1 MWEVMKISGA
11 RAMPG
16 SVFKT
21 ELIQGPYLCDMCGR
35 TRDLPGPIWRL
46 RRQNGSPVQKRLVG
60 IGIAEIS
67 EEVTMLFFFPGVTT
81 LNPKP

>member
-1 MWEVMKISGA
+1 
-11 RAMPG
+11 MPG
-16 SVFKT
+16 SVFKM

-35 TRDLPGPIWRL
+35 KKDLPGPIWRL

-67 EEVTMLFFFPGVTT
+67 EEVTMFFSPWGNVYGAWGT
-81 LNPKP
+81 LARAAFNSRT